1 MLTPHVTEISRLSPY
16 CAAATPVSTG
26 IGSQVVR
33 VQRPPSAVSDTPAA
47 R

>member
-33 VQRPPSAVSDTPAA
+33 VQRPPLAVSDTPAA